1 MRTSEKIMDILT
13 DMQVNTPVVMLGD
26 REVIH
31 KMLVNAYQIIVA
43 SGQLLLEATVGED
56 DISTYYLRH
65 YQEEFNHADWL
76 SEDLASVGIDA
87 RSQTVNP
94 LVAQLVGM
102 QYYFIKHMHPAM
114 LLGYMAVLECFPA
127 QMDDVRVLE
136 NLYGKQLL
144 RTLRFHAEH
153 DIDHGKEVLAVIDT
167 IREEN
172 VQKLVISGA
181 IASMEK
187 FNELSRQLA

>member
-1 MRTSEKIMDILT
+1 MRTSEKLMQILT
-13 DMQVNTPVVMLGD
+13 DMRVGTPVIMLGD

-43 SGQLLLEATVGED
+43 SGRLLLEATVGRD
-56 DISTYYLRH
+56 PISDYYMRH
-65 YQEEFNHADWL
+65 YHEEKDHAEWL
-76 SEDLASVGIDA
+76 AEDLATVGVDVQA
-87 RSQTVNP
+87 ETVNP
-94 LVAQLVGM
+94 LVAQFVGM

-114 LLGYMAVLECFPA
+114 LLGYMTVLECFPT
-127 QMDDVRVLE
+127 QLEDIRLLE
-136 NLYGKQLL
+136 NLYGKELM

-167 IREEN
+167 IEDEN

-187 FNELSRQLA
+187 FNELGRQLT